1 MIFDHTSHPGRNRA
15 YIVGVA
21 KSNDLTS
28 IPSWPKLGDEAAR
41 LLRDAI
47 MSGTYH
53 AGERLMVA
61 DLAKR
66 LGVSTMPIREA
77 LISLSHEGL
86 VVGLPRRGF
95 QVARVRLQDVED
107 IFNLHAFIAG
117 LLAERACAVIQA
129 DTLSELRRLQ
139 EATEQ
144 VSRTGRSKTERASRI
159 EQANYVFHATIN
171 RLVDAERLRW
181 FLRTTTR
188 YVPRRFY
195 ETIPGWVDITVL
207 DHPEI
212 LSALES
218 RNGPLARELMSNHV
232 LRGAQLVSKELR
244 RGSPWTRDEA
254 PPLDAAKAVR
264 RGLRT
269 SGPRDRYLT
278 AESFD

>member
-1 MIFDHTSHPGRNRA
+1 MIFDHTSHDPGNRA

-21 KSNDLTS
+21 KSSALAS
-28 IPSWPKLGDEAAR
+28 IPTWPKLGDEAAR

-47 MSGTYH
+47 MSGTYQ

-61 DLAKR
+61 DLAKQF
-66 LGVSTMPIREA
+66 GVSTMPIREA

-95 QVARVRLQDVED
+95 QVARVGLQDVDD
-107 IFNLHAFIAG
+107 IFSLHAFIAG

-139 EATEQ
+139 EVTER
-144 VSRTGRSKTERASRI
+144 VSRTGRSKSERAARI

-195 ETIPGWVDITVL
+195 ETIPGWFDITLL

-218 RNGPLARELMSNHV
+218 KNGPLARELMSNHV

-244 RGSPWTRDEA
+244 GGGFWTNDGA
-254 PPLDAAKAVR
+254 PVLDAAAGVGRGPKA
-264 RGLRT
+264 
-269 SGPRDRYLT
+269 SGPRGRYLT
-278 AESFD
+278 VESFD